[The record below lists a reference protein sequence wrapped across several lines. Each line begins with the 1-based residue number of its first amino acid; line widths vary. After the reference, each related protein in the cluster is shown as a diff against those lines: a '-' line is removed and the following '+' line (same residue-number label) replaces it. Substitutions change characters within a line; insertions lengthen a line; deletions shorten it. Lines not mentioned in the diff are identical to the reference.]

1 VSHARV
7 INTIVARALVDRS
20 FLGGIAKGE
29 GDSGFSDGGWPQY
42 GSVDHVRLAQLAAFV
57 CKIQHNDL
65 WDLFPHT
72 LRMISRSGQELEVF
86 GAYRAFRP
94 QKGASLYQRAETFH
108 DFLSNYMKER
118 PMAFPGGRDL
128 LAHEWLFSRVSKGWH
143 DPIQQSDPCVA
154 QAADSTW
161 RPSLRGLVLVRA
173 YTYDPILVANDN
185 QLPRSGDDSRPPT
198 GESFLCYVNDPS
210 SGRPPRVFRADPL
223 VCLIIACLNGAR
235 TPLEIAE
242 YVGYRANLKAVVDV
256 LSYLVTNGLVSAP
269 RPLHEVSGDDGSNKD
284 PLLAALT
291 GHAVSRI
298 LYTLDRAGILEQMF
312 EPTHVEALADDR
324 GMDRTWLANVLEFVA
339 AAGGV
344 VRSLGD
350 GWYAIPPD
358 CNVRGR
364 LGFELSKFVGA
375 YGPCLDEAGSAP
387 SAIGH
392 VALADGFV
400 QSARQMRRMA
410 GSSTAATILRE
421 VAVASTLLDLGCGPG
436 SLLVELAVADT
447 LFEGLGVDA
456 SEAMCLAARA
466 EVEAAGVSARVR
478 ILCGDGLAVLAELP
492 PSELERIKAVHAGS
506 FFNAMFGDGTAH
518 VVQALKTLRVLLPG
532 RILVISDYYGRLRSG
547 QAATNL
553 GWTLLQDL
561 AQVCSG
567 QGVPPHDRAS
577 WHSRYKLAGCDL
589 LDVREAEANGY
600 LHFVHV
606 VRLGEMS

>member
-1 VSHARV
+1 MSHARV
-7 INTIVARALVDRS
+7 INAIVARALVDSS
-20 FLGGIAKGE
+20 FLADIAKGE
-29 GDSGFSDGGWPQY
+29 GDSTFSDGGWPQY

-57 CKIQHNDL
+57 CKVQHNDL

-72 LRMISRSGQELEVF
+72 LRMISRRGHELEVF
-86 GAYRAFRP
+86 GAYRAFRL
-94 QKGASLYQRAETFH
+94 QKGASLYQRAEAFQ
-108 DFLSNYMKER
+108 DFLSNYMGER

-128 LAHEWLFSRVSKGWH
+128 LAHEWLFCRLSKGWH
-143 DPIQQSDPCVA
+143 DPIQQSDSCVV
-154 QAADSTW
+154 QAADGTW

-185 QLPRSGDDSRPPT
+185 ELPRSGDDSGPAT
-198 GESFLCYVNDPS
+198 DESFLCYVKDPS

-223 VCLIIACLNGAR
+223 VCLIIGCLNGAR

-242 YVGYRANLKAVVDV
+242 CVGYRANVKAVVDV

-269 RPLHEVSGDDGSNKD
+269 RPLHEVSGDDGRNKD

-298 LYTLDRAGILEQMF
+298 LYNLHRAGILDQML
-312 EPTHVEALADDR
+312 EPARVEALADDR
-324 GMDRTWLANVLEFVA
+324 GIDRTWLANVLEFVA
-339 AAGGV
+339 ATGGV
-344 VRSLGD
+344 VRSLGG

-358 CNVRGR
+358 CNERER

-387 SAIGH
+387 SAVGH
-392 VALADGFV
+392 VALADGFL
-400 QSARQMRRMA
+400 QSARLMRRMA
-410 GSSTAATILRE
+410 GSSTAATTLRE
-421 VAVASTLLDLGCGPG
+421 FGVASALLDLGCGPG
-436 SLLVELAVADT
+436 SLLVELAVADP

-478 ILCGDGLAVLAELP
+478 ILCGVAPAVLAELP
-492 PSELERIKAVHAGS
+492 ASEVQRIKAVHAGS
-506 FFNAMFGDGTAH
+506 FFNAMFGDGTARA
-518 VVQALKTLRVLLPG
+518 VQALRTLRVLLPG
-532 RILVISDYYGRLRSG
+532 RILVVRDYYGRLRSG
-547 QAATNL
+547 QAVTSL

-577 WHSRYKLAGCDL
+577 WQSLYKLAGCDL
-589 LDVREAEANGY
+589 VDVREAEADGY
-600 LHFVHV
+600 LHFMHI
-606 VRLGEMS
+606 VRLAEMP